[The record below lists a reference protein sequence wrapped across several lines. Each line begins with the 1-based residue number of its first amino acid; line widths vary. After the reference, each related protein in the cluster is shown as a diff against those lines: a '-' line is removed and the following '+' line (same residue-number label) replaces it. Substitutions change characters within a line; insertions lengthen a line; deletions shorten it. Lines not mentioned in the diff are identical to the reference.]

1 MPAAALACRPRRG
14 APRWM
19 MPIRCWRGLACASS
33 GATIYPEAWEI
44 RRMKMTAAV
53 LRTQGLPRPYATS
66 KPMTIEQV
74 DLDPPGPG
82 EVLYKIIGAGLCHS
96 DLSTIENLRPRKLP
110 SIPGHEAAGIVVQVG
125 PGVTAF
131 QPGDHVVSVFVSSCG
146 DCRYCNNG
154 RPNLCMSSFTARA
167 EGTLTSGAR
176 RLRLNGELLHHYS
189 GLSVFAQY
197 AVVMENALIK
207 IDDDVPLEDATI
219 FGCAVVTGVGA
230 VLNTAQVPPG
240 GQMAVVGL
248 GGVGMNALMGGVVAG
263 AERIVAVDLNADKL
277 RIAKELGATDT
288 FLAGNADVVEEI
300 RQATG
305 GGLDYVIET
314 AGSIP
319 AMNLAY
325 AITARGGRVVSAGLP
340 ASNATFS
347 YLHSALVSDGKSI
360 MGSYMGSCVPKRDI
374 PRFIALYQRGKLPV
388 HRLRSGYITLEQIN
402 EGFDRLSDGAV

>member
-1 MPAAALACRPRRG
+1 
-14 APRWM
+14 
-19 MPIRCWRGLACASS
+19 
-33 GATIYPEAWEI
+33 
-44 RRMKMTAAV
+44 MKMKAAV
-53 LRTQGLPRPYATS
+53 LREQGKPRPYAAS
-66 KPMTIEQV
+66 KPMTIEEV

-110 SIPGHEAAGIVVQVG
+110 TIPGHEAAGIVEEVG
-125 PGVTAF
+125 PGVTGLK
-131 QPGDHVVSVFVSSCG
+131 PGDHVISVFVTSCN
-146 DCRYCNNG
+146 DCRYCNGG
-154 RPNLCMSSFTARA
+154 RPNLCQSANTSRA
-167 EGTLTSGAR
+167 DGTLITGAR
-176 RLRLNGELLHHYS
+176 RLSLNGEPIHHYS

-197 AVVMENALIK
+197 AVVARNALIK
-207 IDDDVPLEDATI
+207 IPDDVPLEDATI

-248 GGVGMNALMGGVVAG
+248 GGVGMNALLGGVVAG

-277 RIAKELGATDT
+277 RIARELGATDT

-314 AGSIP
+314 AGAIP

-325 AITARGGRVVSAGLP
+325 AIAARGGMVVSAGLP
-340 ASNATFS
+340 AVNASFS
-347 YLHSALVSDGKSI
+347 YLHSALVSDEKSI
-360 MGSYMGSCVPKRDI
+360 RGSYMGSCVPKRDI
-374 PRFIALYQRGKLPV
+374 PRFISLYQRGKLPV
-388 HRLRSGYITLEQIN
+388 QKLRTGFIGFDEIN
-402 EGFDRLSDGAV
+402 EGFDRLSDGAVLRQVLRPHA

>member
-1 MPAAALACRPRRG
+1 
-14 APRWM
+14 
-19 MPIRCWRGLACASS
+19 
-33 GATIYPEAWEI
+33 
-44 RRMKMTAAV
+44 MKMTAAV

-66 KPMTIEQV
+66 RPMTIEQV

-110 SIPGHEAAGIVVQVG
+110 SIPGHEAAGIVAEVG

-131 QPGDHVVSVFVSSCG
+131 KPGDHVVSVFVSSCG

-154 RPNLCMSSFTARA
+154 RPNLCMSSFTART
-167 EGTLTSGAR
+167 EGTLASGAR
-176 RLRLNGELLHHYS
+176 RLRLNGEVLHHYS

-207 IDDDVPLEDATI
+207 IDDDVPLEDAAI

-248 GGVGMNALMGGVVAG
+248 GGVGMNALMGGVIAG
-263 AERIVAVDLNADKL
+263 AERIVAIDLNPDKL
-277 RIAKELGATDT
+277 RLARELGATDT
-288 FLAGNADVVEEI
+288 FLAGNADVVAEV

-319 AMNLAY
+319 AMTLAY
-325 AITARGGRVVSAGLP
+325 GITARGGMVVSAGLP
-340 ASNATFS
+340 ASTAQFA
-347 YLHSALVSDGKSI
+347 YLHGALVTEEKSI
-360 MGSYMGSCVPKRDI
+360 RGSYMGSCVPRRDI
-374 PRFIALYQRGKLPV
+374 PRFINLYKRGKLPV
-388 HRLRSGYITLEQIN
+388 QKLRSGFIGFDQIN
-402 EGFDRLSDGAV
+402 EGFDKLADGAVLRQVLQPHA